1 MKRMTEYERIVATAN
16 QKCFEVLIDE
26 IEMRLGG
33 VTLAYVKENPN
44 STLRKIGWVF
54 DEADI
59 LNMMPE
65 KDARFMELS
74 KVVIK
79 QFKKLES
86 AETIKNPKLVYGHI
100 ISIHAP
106 RVGCDGIVKRSFSH
120 HALHSHFREPR
131 FLFPFFPMLSR
142 KIFLCTSASLYKTIG
157 ASASKDFLHPIW
169 MIFF

>member
-59 LNMMPE
+59 LNMMPK

-79 QFKKLES
+79 QFKNLES

-100 ISIHAP
+100 EKVFQKAAELGAP
-106 RVGCDGIVKRSFSH
+106 
-120 HALHSHFREPR
+120 
-131 FLFPFFPMLSR
+131 
-142 KIFLCTSASLYKTIG
+142 IG
-157 ASASKDFLHPIW
+157 TEA
-169 MIFF
+169 